1 MLVKEYRICMPLTTE
16 EYRVGQLYTI
26 SKHSHQES
34 EKGEGVE
41 VVKNEPHEDPVHG
54 PGQFTEKRVHLSSKL
69 PSWARAVTPRIFY
82 ITEKAWNYYPYTITG
97 ETRGRG
103 RPALRGQPCP
113 GLTSPSLPPRCH
125 PVMPACR
132 GGPAEY
138 TVRARGGPVPFQSC
152 GWGEGAGV
160 GVPRG
165 PAPRRSPRSAPSCP
179 SSPSTSRPN
188 TRTTAGTARTSSTAI
203 KSWATTRSPSWTS
216 PSTRSPSATT
226 AAWRTPGSSALPR
239 RAGGRCGRAGAS
251 TPSPSCAPTSW

>member
-1 MLVKEYRICMPLTTE
+1 MGTWSW
-16 EYRVGQLYTI
+16 GD
-26 SKHSHQES
+26 
-34 EKGEGVE
+34 GEGLGVMGGSGVVE
-41 VVKNEPHEDPVHG
+41 GFWGRGDV
-54 PGQFTEKRVHLSSKL
+54 PGEVMGVWELCSAGQGRTPGLYPASLPQNSKL

-188 TRTTAGTARTSSTAI
+188 TRTTAGTART
-203 KSWATTRSPSWTS
+203 
-216 PSTRSPSATT
+216 
-226 AAWRTPGSSALPR
+226 
-239 RAGGRCGRAGAS
+239 
-251 TPSPSCAPTSW
+251 